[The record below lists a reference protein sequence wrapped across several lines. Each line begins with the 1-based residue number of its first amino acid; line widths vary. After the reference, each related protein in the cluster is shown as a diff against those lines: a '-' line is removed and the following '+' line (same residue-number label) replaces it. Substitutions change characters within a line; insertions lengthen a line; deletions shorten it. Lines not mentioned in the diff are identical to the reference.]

1 MTDTKQLDINAH
13 GAAIRALAAQ
23 LAQTNSLIDMRQAH
37 QAIGQHIARA
47 EALTAP
53 HLADPQRLTEVPAP
67 DAA

>member
-1 MTDTKQLDINAH
+1 MTNDTQLDINAH

-23 LAQTNSLIDMRQAH
+23 IAQTNSLVDMRQAY

-47 EALTAP
+47 EALHAP
-53 HLADPQRLTEVPAP
+53 QLVEDKSE